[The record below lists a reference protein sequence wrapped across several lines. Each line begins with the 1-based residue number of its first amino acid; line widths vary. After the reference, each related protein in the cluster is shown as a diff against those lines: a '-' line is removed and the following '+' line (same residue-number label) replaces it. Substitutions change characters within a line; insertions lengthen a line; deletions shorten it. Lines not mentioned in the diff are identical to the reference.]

1 MEQIKTMREAI
12 GITQTELAKKIG
24 VKPCTVSIMEQP
36 GRFPEPS
43 RLPAIADVLGCSI
56 DALFGRTA
64 PEHIITSPGG
74 ANNGV

>member
-1 MEQIKTMREAI
+1 MEQIKTIREAA
-12 GITQTELAKKIG
+12 GITQTELAKQIG

-56 DALFGRTA
+56 DALFGRAA
-64 PEHIITSPGG
+64 PEHIVPSAGG
-74 ANNGV
+74 DNNGV